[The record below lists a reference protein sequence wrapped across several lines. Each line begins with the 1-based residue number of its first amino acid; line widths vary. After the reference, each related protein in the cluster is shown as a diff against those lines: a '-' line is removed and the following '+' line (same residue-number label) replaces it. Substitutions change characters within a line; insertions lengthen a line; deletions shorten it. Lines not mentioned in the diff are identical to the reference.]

1 MSPVSTQEPT
11 TPARPPSMPVEDAML
26 SEIDVEVVVRD
37 GEVLRGNV
45 FRPRGI
51 AEPVPVILTVGPYGK
66 DIPFEHFNKRA
77 YELIED
83 RGPLVNW
90 ETPTPDWWVPH
101 GYAVVRV
108 DQRGTGRSSGQ
119 MNLLSVQETRDF
131 YDVIE
136 WAAAQPWSN
145 GKVGLLGVS
154 YYAIGQWRVAALRPP
169 SLAAIIP
176 WEGASD
182 LYREWAYHAG
192 MPNDWWMTA
201 WFNRQVVPNQS
212 ANPRADQVLHGNV
225 DHLAEVAAHP
235 FEDEYF
241 TSRSP
246 RLEDIEVPLLSAGNW
261 GGAGLHLR
269 GNIEGYLR
277 AGSRHKW
284 LSLHTGNH
292 TTPFYETRFKVL
304 QLRFLDYWLKGLDN
318 GLLDDPP
325 VRVDVRRGSGTF
337 ERHESS
343 WPLPGTDWQRWHLD
357 SSSGSLR
364 RYPASRDTSVS
375 YQAPGGEVRFVS
387 PAFDS
392 EVEITGPVS
401 ARLFMSSDN
410 TDMNVHV
417 TLAELDEHGDEVLYD
432 GSRYEPTS
440 IAYGWLRASH
450 RALDTDRSLPYR
462 PFLRHDHPEPL
473 TPGDIVQ
480 LDLEIWPT
488 SVVLPRD
495 HRLAVVVGAQDPSTS
510 SFRHHNAPD
519 LGGHDPFAGRQTLH
533 SGPEHASY
541 VLLPVIP
548 VNRPGAAT

>member
-1 MSPVSTQEPT
+1 MIT
-11 TPARPPSMPVEDAML
+11 
-26 SEIDVEVVVRD
+26 EIDVDVVVRD
-37 GEVLRGNV
+37 GGILRANV
-45 FRPRGI
+45 FRPRGA
-51 AEPVPVILTVGPYGK
+51 AEQVPVILTVGPYGK
-66 DIPFEHFNKRA
+66 DIPFEQFNKRA
-77 YELIED
+77 YDLIED

-108 DQRGTGRSSGQ
+108 DQRGTGRSGGR
-119 MNLLSVQETRDF
+119 MDLLSEQEKHDF

-154 YYAIGQWRVAALRPP
+154 YYAIGQWQVAALRPP
-169 SLAAIIP
+169 SLAAIVP

-182 LYREWAYHAG
+182 LYREWAYHGG

-201 WFNRQVVPNQS
+201 WFHRQVVPNQS
-212 ANPRADQVLHGNV
+212 AAPGADQVLPSNV
-225 DHLAEVAAHP
+225 DHPAQIATHP
-235 FEDEYF
+235 NEDEYF

-246 RLEDIEVPLLSAGNW
+246 RLENIDVPLLSAGNW

-292 TTPFYETRFKVL
+292 TTPFYETRFKLL

-325 VRVDVRRGSGTF
+325 VRVDVRRGSETF
-337 ERHESS
+337 ERHETS

-357 SSSGSLR
+357 PGSGSLR
-364 RYPASRDTSVS
+364 PWPGSGDTSIS

-387 PAFDS
+387 AAFDS
-392 EVEITGPVS
+392 DVEITGPVS
-401 ARLFMSSDN
+401 SRLFMSSDN

-417 TLAELDEHGDEVLYD
+417 SLVELDEHGDEVLFD
-432 GSRYEPTS
+432 GSRYEPNS

-462 PFLRHDHPEPL
+462 PFLRHDRPQPL
-473 TPGDIVQ
+473 TPGEIVQ
-480 LDLEIWPT
+480 LDIEIWPT
-488 SVVLPRD
+488 SVVLPRG
-495 HRLAVVVGAQDPSTS
+495 HRLALVVGAQDYSTS
-510 SFRHHNAPD
+510 SFRHHEASHLD
-519 LGGHDPFAGRQTLH
+519 GHDAFAGTHTLH
-533 SGPEHASY
+533 SGPTNDSH

-548 VNRPGAAT
+548 ADRTGGAA